1 MDLNWYIYA
10 SLFFF
15 QVLFT
20 HLVQFFCDLCIQDPP
35 QLEFADRLT
44 QHLFEL
50 TQLSPLAA
58 AQAVVMNIA
67 DRQEEFRQICEKKA
81 GRGLYPGLDTVS
93 FSMENS
99 QKSFLLYKAA
109 MKYMQTK
116 I

>member
-1 MDLNWYIYA
+1 MDVNIHA
-10 SLFFF
+10 CFFF
-15 QVLFT
+15 QVLFS

-44 QHLFEL
+44 KHLFEL

-93 FSMENS
+93 FSM
-99 QKSFLLYKAA
+99 
-109 MKYMQTK
+109 
-116 I
+116 